1 MDLVVV
7 VQDYIL
13 RILEEAGPGM
23 KVSFL
28 IGCGLWVL
36 KIPGNRIRLRL
47 NKFKSSKF
55 DTVPISLTSR
65 AVKSTVPHNL
75 LKYLRNASFH
85 I

>member
-36 KIPGNRIRLRL
+36 KIPGSRIRLRL
-47 NKFKSSKF
+47 NKFEVQNLIRYIINIEGGKKY
-55 DTVPISLTSR
+55 
-65 AVKSTVPHNL
+65 STT
-75 LKYLRNASFH
+75 
-85 I
+85 

>member
-36 KIPGNRIRLRL
+36 KIPGSRIRLRL
-47 NKFKSSKF
+47 NKFNFSKF
-55 DTVPISLTSR
+55 DTVY
-65 AVKSTVPHNL
+65 H
-75 LKYLRNASFH
+75 
-85 I
+85 